1 MEAITTQEQGLGTM
15 LLRILSFALI
25 IGVTSCGGDSD
36 DIPATSGADVV
47 KEDLTVSNSNSDL
60 TVKKTNLATVY
71 ITGDNNIIRFTGTPD
86 NISITG
92 NDNTVYK
99 PAQSELSNMGS
110 GNIVLEEEDSGSKTI
125 VN

>member
-1 MEAITTQEQGLGTM
+1 M

-36 DIPATSGADVV
+36 DIPATSGAEVV
-47 KEDLTVSNSNSDL
+47 TEDLTISNSSSDL

-71 ITGDNNIIRFTGTPD
+71 ITGDNNIIRFTGAPD

-110 GNIVLEEEDSGSKTI
+110 GNVVLEQEDSGSKTI
-125 VN
+125 VD

>member
-1 MEAITTQEQGLGTM
+1 M

-25 IGVTSCGGDSD
+25 VGVTSCGGDSD
-36 DIPATSGADVV
+36 DIPATSGADVA

-71 ITGDNNIIRFTGTPD
+71 ITGDNNIIRFTGAPD

-99 PAQSELSNMGS
+99 PAQSELSNK
-110 GNIVLEEEDSGSKTI
+110 GNGNLILEEEDSGSKTI
-125 VN
+125 VE

>member
-1 MEAITTQEQGLGTM
+1 M

-25 IGVTSCGGDSD
+25 VGVTSCGGDSD
-36 DIPATSGADVV
+36 DIPATSGAEIV
-47 KEDLTVSNSNSDL
+47 KEDLTISNSNSDL
-60 TVKKTNLATVY
+60 TVKKTNVATVY

-99 PAQSELSNMGS
+99 PAQSEISNMGS
-110 GNIVLEEEDSGSKTI
+110 GNIILEEEETGSKTI
-125 VN
+125 VE

>member
-1 MEAITTQEQGLGTM
+1 M
-15 LLRILSFALI
+15 LIRILSFALI
-25 IGVTSCGGDSD
+25 IGVTSCGGGSD
-36 DIPATSGADVV
+36 DIPAVSGSEAG
-47 KEDLTVSNSNSDL
+47 KQDLTISNSNSDL

-110 GNIVLEEEDSGSKTI
+110 GNVVLEEENSGSAVI
-125 VN
+125 N

>member
-1 MEAITTQEQGLGTM
+1 M

-25 IGVTSCGGDSD
+25 VGVTSCGGDSD
-36 DIPATSGADVV
+36 DIPALSGSEAA

-60 TVKKTNLATVY
+60 TVEKTNLGTVY

-86 NISITG
+86 DISITG

-99 PAQSELSNMGS
+99 PASSELNNKGS
-110 GNIVLEEEDSGSKTI
+110 GNIILEEEDSGSRTI
-125 VN
+125 IQ